1 MNINSK
7 EFVTIAQEIHT
18 KEISTKDKIE
28 NKRTEVDQFHDT
40 LESIR
45 DHISY
50 LEAAR
55 DAVEDSDE
63 EESYKNKHI
72 ERLEAK
78 ILEAEME
85 ELKAAKQL
93 RAAENELFNKERDL
107 ESVLDE
113 KAQTLFQVRERAR
126 KESDNSKTAG
136 KMYGSVYSD
145 IGASLQNHIQ
155 MNLMSLSQAAS
166 ILDGSV
172 EEFVESVGDS
182 SNEVNLA
189 GNGASISNSKDDFLT
204 SPLSAFTLEEEKDS
218 SLDGKMSSSSM
229 KNRNLVISKDTAGN
243 TGKTYLTNTYKG
255 NTKRKVKSDNIDKNF
270 FSQNISWS
278 DIEYVDTSDKIK
290 RANQNS
296 KILEWKGE
304 EGNSL
309 RVPKNKSSQLAKI
322 LRDFGVEGIS
332 YINGDVDF
340 SQVAKH
346 EIKFVDAGTLYF
358 ALEKIIKVDNITS
371 RKYLNEKIRGQW
383 QKIANKQLVDKIIA
397 DDEFAK
403 EFSAKTGMNTDVIRK
418 QGDLR
423 TELRRTGLTLHE
435 TADCKKIQIV
445 STTIHNAF
453 KHYGGVSEMIE
464 RLLSGDIRGSL

>member
-63 EESYKNKHI
+63 KESYKNKHI
-72 ERLEAK
+72 ERLEAE

-204 SPLSAFTLEEEKDS
+204 SPLSAFTLETGTDS
-218 SLDGKMSSSSM
+218 SLNEKRLSASITSR
-229 KNRNLVISKDTAGN
+229 KLVNVLRT
-243 TGKTYLTNTYKG
+243 
-255 NTKRKVKSDNIDKNF
+255 
-270 FSQNISWS
+270 QN
-278 DIEYVDTSDKIK
+278 
-290 RANQNS
+290 
-296 KILEWKGE
+296 
-304 EGNSL
+304 
-309 RVPKNKSSQLAKI
+309 NKPSQLAKEFK
-322 LRDFGVEGIS
+322 DFGVDGIS
-332 YINGDVDF
+332 NIVNELTV
-340 SQVAKH
+340 H
-346 EIKFVDAGTLYF
+346 EKQNLADKAARDYNTKTNPYQR
-358 ALEKIIKVDNITS
+358 AL
-371 RKYLNEKIRGQW
+371 
-383 QKIANKQLVDKIIA
+383 DKGI
-397 DDEFAK
+397 EGVK
-403 EFSAKTGMNTDVIRK
+403 KTPN
-418 QGDLR
+418 
-423 TELRRTGLTLHE
+423 
-435 TADCKKIQIV
+435 
-445 STTIHNAF
+445 
-453 KHYGGVSEMIE
+453 GGVSFAETDKIFINDDGARCIVKIQATGNRTKDFDAANKAMELEETPDGFVWHHVDDYNVEDGTITLE
-464 RLLSGDIRGSL
+464 LVEDEAHNASKPHSGGCAQYDAVNGPNYNPPRKGEIHNV